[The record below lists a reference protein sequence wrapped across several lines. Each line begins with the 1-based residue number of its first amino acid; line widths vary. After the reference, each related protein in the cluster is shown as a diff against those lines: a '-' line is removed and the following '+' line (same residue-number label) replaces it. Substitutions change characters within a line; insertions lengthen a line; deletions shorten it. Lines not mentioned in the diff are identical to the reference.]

1 MYFEKERTMKPLVL
15 KAQAKELYE
24 HFKNVEEMTAK
35 QLIEANTKILKMQLE
50 IQENLKNML

>member
-1 MYFEKERTMKPLVL
+1 MKPLVL

-50 IQENLKNML
+50 IQENLKILV